1 MELLLL
7 QDQVSKDVII
17 ALKDQENVIR
27 VWKRNM
33 VVVQIMLPQ
42 LQDQTWLVAKI
53 IVSFD
58 IDGHIIVYLKISKKC
73 RINQYQNK
81 NKTFVVNKI
90 IIVLLLLFLC

>member
-27 VWKRNM
+27 VWKRNT
-33 VVVQIMLPQ
+33 VVVQIMLRQ

-58 IDGHIIVYLKISKKC
+58 IDGHTIVY
-73 RINQYQNK
+73 K
-81 NKTFVVNKI
+81 NVIFIHFKEM
-90 IIVLLLLFLC
+90 